1 MSTPDFVG
9 SDPGSED
16 EKCPAVFAD
25 EAGFYFQGKTVTD
38 PVTLDSLGE
47 HISVGDDES
56 VVWLPGSMAPSI
68 AEAVTGMYDKGRT
81 GPGLPTFAELLANTK
96 RSAVHLEMRDTY
108 DPATPAF
115 VDWLNGGSGRSDRSR
130 WVGLVTSAVQRGV
143 TIRRLRVV
151 SEPVS
156 EYTRWLHMVTDV
168 NVDAGEDV
176 RWLPRRQAYD
186 LMLPGADLWMFD
198 HRLVRFNFNA
208 GDGTDLGEMYEFT
221 ADPRRVGQVVA
232 AFEMA
237 WGRAIPHADY
247 KP

>member
-1 MSTPDFVG
+1 MSAPDFVG

-25 EAGFYFQGKTVTD
+25 ETGFYFQGKRVTD
-38 PVTLDSLGE
+38 PVALGSLGE
-47 HISVGDDES
+47 HISLGDDEE
-56 VVWLPGSMAPSI
+56 VVWLPAGMASII
-68 AEAVTGMYDKGRT
+68 AEAVTRTYDKERT
-81 GPGLPTFAELLANTK
+81 GPGVPSFAELLANTK
-96 RSAVHLEMRDTY
+96 RSAVHLEMRDIY

-115 VDWLNGGSGRSDRSR
+115 VDWLKGGSGRSDRSR
-130 WVGLVTSAVQRGV
+130 WTGLVTSAVRRGV
-143 TIRRLRVV
+143 RMRRLRVV

-156 EYTRWLHMVTDV
+156 DYTRWLHMVTDV
-168 NVDAGEDV
+168 NVEAGEDV

-198 HRLVRFNFNA
+198 QRLVRFNFNA
-208 GDGTDLGEMYEFT
+208 GGGADLGEVYEFS
-221 ADPRRVGQVVA
+221 ADPKRIAQIVA

-237 WGRAIPHADY
+237 WERAIPHADY